1 MQKCIIAFGSGK
13 GGVGRTSAS
22 VNISALMAERYGVGL
37 LDLDPDAY
45 ATTMGLGQPPAAD
58 PLSAPGIPITHPR
71 NRSVRF
77 TLWAGGEAL
86 DSASESEMAEHVARC
101 AAAVDVL
108 VIDTPPAR
116 RSPTVRAALHAASVI
131 VVPVLADFQA
141 FSGYEKILSTCA
153 EVGVSAPVRVLFT
166 RWDQRTRLAADVQQ
180 QLGAC
185 HPGAAVSMPIPRD
198 QRVPEAAARGVPAPW
213 FAPSSRAVT
222 AMRTALYEIAGS
234 GGLQIPRGAI

>member
-1 MQKCIIAFGSGK
+1 MACTIALASGK
-13 GGVGRTSAS
+13 GGVGRSMVGVTAS
-22 VNISALMAERYGVGL
+22 SMLAQRYTVGL
-37 LDLDPDAY
+37 VDLDPEAY
-45 ATTMGLGQPPAAD
+45 ATTMGLAQPPASD
-58 PLSAPGIPITHPR
+58 PLSAPGIRITHPR
-71 NRSVRF
+71 HESAQL

-86 DSASESEMAEHVARC
+86 DSASEVEMDEHVARC

-116 RSPTVRAALHAASVI
+116 RSPTVRAALRAASVV
-131 VVPVLADFQA
+131 VVPMLADFQA
-141 FSGYEKILSTCA
+141 FSGYEKILATCA
-153 EVGVSAPVRVLFT
+153 EIGVSAPVRVLFT

-185 HPGAAVSMPIPRD
+185 HPGAAVAMPIPRD
-198 QRVPEAAARGVPAPW
+198 QRVPEAAAFGVPAPW